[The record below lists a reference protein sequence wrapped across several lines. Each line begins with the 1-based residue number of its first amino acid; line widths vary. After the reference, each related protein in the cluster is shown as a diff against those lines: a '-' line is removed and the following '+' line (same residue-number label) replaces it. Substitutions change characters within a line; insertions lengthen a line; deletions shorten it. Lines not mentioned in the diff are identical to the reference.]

1 MKAGIVNLLVGEPI
15 VTVHALVRA
24 VDIRFLTLVSYVVF
38 TELSPVFVQ
47 DKLEAASVQ
56 AIVVFQFFR
65 TVIALALAQDDVPL
79 PTTNSLSVET
89 NVVALHAHIVAHL
102 HNTTSQND

>member
-15 VTVHALVRA
+15 VTIHALVRA

-65 TVIALALAQDDVPL
+65 TVIALALAPDDAPL
-79 PTTNSLSVET
+79 PTTRSLSVDT
-89 NVVALHAHIVAHL
+89 KLPDVQAPIVALTQS
-102 HNTTSQND
+102 TTSQND